1 MCAGDNPA
9 LTCGVALFYEILKFV
24 TSETKSFP
32 PSCQFLSS
40 CVDVLGHE
48 FIERDPDQAVTLL
61 QLLLHQRM
69 LGGLLAPL
77 FHPNGCP
84 AKFLEMY
91 SSIGQVAQK
100 EGPNIA
106 FSVLSKVQM
115 DYG

>member
-1 MCAGDNPA
+1 MAITHPPTFLGWGLRLLVLEPPA
-9 LTCGVALFYEILKFV
+9 AK
-24 TSETKSFP
+24 TKSFP

-40 CVDVLGHE
+40 CVDVLGQE

-91 SSIGQVAQK
+91 ASVGQVAKK
-100 EGPNIA
+100 EGPSVA

-115 DYG
+115 